1 MKNGFEVITIPLED
15 GRITQEMIE
24 IANDVRRTVDY
35 QLIDTRDVQV
45 RKALIELGW
54 TPPKEN

>member
-1 MKNGFEVITIPLED
+1 MKNGFEVITTPLED

-45 RKALIELGW
+45 RQALIALGW

>member
-1 MKNGFEVITIPLED
+1 MKNGYEVITTPLED

-24 IANDVRRTVDY
+24 IANDVRTTIDY
-35 QLIDTRDVQV
+35 QLIDTRDAQV
-45 RKALIELGW
+45 RKALIDLGW